1 MLNYIKSEIYRV
13 THTKDIFIMTGIMAG
28 LAVFMNIILFAY
40 NQVEKNFPY
49 GTVRFS
55 LNIMTSAVTIVMVA
69 GAAVV
74 GILYAADKPYG
85 TVKNPIA
92 YGISRRSIFLGRC
105 AVSSI
110 TAVISFIA
118 ILVPYIGSAYLLLK
132 DSEMKPLEELLKG
145 SGAVLL
151 NAFAALILAVALYQI
166 FSKGYVAMTVWF
178 AIVVF
183 IPQILFVAGL
193 RIEILREVAK
203 WLPWNLF
210 SREVHVTMYTYQCL
224 WNTSYGLMRCFVS
237 GAAGIIIFLIFGIL
251 SSKKTE
257 F

>member
-28 LAVFMNIILFAY
+28 LALFMNIILFIY
-40 NQVEKNFPY
+40 NQAEKGFPY

-55 LNIMTSAVTIVMVA
+55 LNIMTSAVTIVIIA

-74 GILYAADKPYG
+74 GILYSSDRPYG

-105 AVSSI
+105 TVSSI
-110 TAVISFIA
+110 TAVFSFIA
-118 ILVPYIGSAYLLLK
+118 ILTPYIGSAYLLLK
-132 DSEMKPLEELLKG
+132 DSEMEPLEELLKG

-166 FSKGYVAMTVWF
+166 FSKGYVAMAVWF

-183 IPQILFVAGL
+183 IPQILFFAGL
-193 RIEILREVAK
+193 RIEILSKIAK

-210 SREVHVTMYTYQCL
+210 SREVIVTMSTYQCL
-224 WNTSYGLMRCFVS
+224 WNTSYGLLRCIVS
-237 GAAGIIIFLIFGIL
+237 GVVGIIIFLTFGIL
-251 SSKKTE
+251 SSKRIE